1 MKKLL
6 AVATI
11 AVVGY
16 KVTKKVLDIRKRN
29 KVADIMMKMVYE
41 KGKENNTINV
51 EDIEMENEEVVEN
64 IEEEIVIDNDEENI
78 QVEDIEVVEE
88 EKVNTIDGIKNM
100 FRKPIKSILKIC
112 VRTGYILWKILDKI
126 RIRIVKLTDSERYE
140 TISNFESNELM
151 YKIEYYCKIIELY
164 ICHFIYT
171 GVKGL
176 MAFIIFSCKNIVNLN
191 NNL

>member
-16 KVTKKVLDIRKRN
+16 KVVKKIKERK
-29 KVADIMMKMVYE
+29 DD
-41 KGKENNTINV
+41 NTIEEKV
-51 EDIEMENEEVVEN
+51 EVNEE
-64 IEEEIVIDNDEENI
+64 ITIDNDEENI
-78 QVEDIEVVEE
+78 QVEDVEIVDE
-88 EKVNTIDGIKNM
+88 EKVNIIDGIKNM
-100 FRKPIKSILKIC
+100 FRKPIKSMIKLC
-112 VRTGYILWKILDKI
+112 VKTGYILCKILDKI

-171 GVKGL
+171 SVKGL